1 MQPKSLPFLRFIVDG
16 SARATVPVLL
26 GLGLLGSALL
36 CRAVL
41 TAGQATSP
49 GGTGIRIEWIDVHT
63 HLVVGRSGGEDFDG
77 AVETALAAM
86 EEAGIR
92 RIVLMPP
99 PQVSGMPGNHDYER
113 LAGVAKA
120 YPAHLAFLGGGGSL
134 NPILQ
139 AAGATDE
146 ASGKLKGEFEEK
158 ANEILRHGASGFGEI
173 TAHHLSHTSGHPY
186 ESIAADHPL
195 LLLLADIA
203 ARSAAVI
210 DFHFDVVAGDIK
222 APEWL
227 ASPPNPQSFRANL
240 TAFERLLAHNRK
252 AKFVWAHAG
261 SDMLG
266 FWTIDLSRKLLTSH
280 ANLYMSL
287 RMAPGRAPQNH
298 PMTRSNEIR
307 PGWMR
312 LLRDFSDRF
321 VIGGDQFF
329 AAPSI
334 RGTGP
339 GVLFS
344 QRAPIVRE
352 RTRRFLAALPPEL
365 YRKIAVEN
373 ATRLYR
379 LKD

>member
-1 MQPKSLPFLRFIVDG
+1 MQPKSLPFLRFIVNG
-16 SARATVPVLL
+16 SGRATVPILL

-41 TAGQATSP
+41 TAGQATLP
-49 GGTGIRIEWIDVHT
+49 GGTGSRIEWIDVHT
-63 HLVVGRSGGEDFDG
+63 HLVVGRSGGQDFDG

-113 LAGVAKA
+113 LAGAAKE
-120 YPAHLAFLGGGGSL
+120 YPARLAFLGGGGSL
-134 NPILQ
+134 NPMLQ
-139 AAGATDE
+139 AAGDAKE
-146 ASGKLKGEFEEK
+146 ASGKLKSEFEEK

-186 ESIAADHPL
+186 EWVAADHPL
-195 LLLLADIA
+195 LRLLADIA
-203 ARSAAVI
+203 ARNDVPI
-210 DFHFDVVAGDIK
+210 DFHFDIVAEDVR

-227 ASPPNPQSFRANL
+227 VSPPNPQSFRANL
-240 TAFERLLAHNRK
+240 AAFERLLQHNRK
-252 AKFVWAHAG
+252 AKIVWAHAG

-266 FWTIDLSRKLLTSH
+266 FWTTDLSRSLLTKYP
-280 ANLYMSL
+280 NLYMSL

-298 PMTRSNEIR
+298 PLTRNNEIR
-307 PGWMR
+307 PDWMR
-312 LLRDFSDRF
+312 LLQDYPDRF

-329 AAPSI
+329 ASPSI
-334 RGTGP
+334 KGSGP
-339 GVLFS
+339 GIMFS
-344 QRAPIVRE
+344 QRSPIVRD
-352 RTRRFLAALPPEL
+352 RTRAFLAALPPDL
-365 YRKIAVEN
+365 YRKVAFEN
-373 ATRLYR
+373 AVRLYK